1 MFRIFLLFSVL
12 VLNQTASAQF
22 KNMLKQNSVGRSSSK
37 NSTVLNAPILE
48 NAHILPFFGEA
59 VRSPEQIR
67 EDEFFLNSCKKN
79 FKNKSEASQFFS
91 TRAWDYLAE
100 GLQDTAIHRFNLAW
114 LLNKENVETYWGL
127 GVISYQRENF
137 KDAIRFMEKGRQIEP
152 SNVTLLVDLATVRI
166 KSFLQ
171 NNEVENLKKAA
182 ELLEKATKIA
192 PDFADAYQKWSLL
205 AFQEGKFDQA
215 WMFFHKSYSL
225 EPSSVDQNFLTEL
238 LTKQA
243 DPKGFFK
250 K

>member
-1 MFRIFLLFSVL
+1 MPRIFLLFTVCI
-12 VLNQTASAQF
+12 LNLSASAQF
-22 KNMLKQNSVGRSSSK
+22 KNMLKQATVGRSNSK
-37 NSTVLNAPILE
+37 NNTSLNAPILE

-59 VRSPEQIR
+59 VRSPEQIK
-67 EDEFFLNSCKKN
+67 EDELFVNSCKKN
-79 FKNKSEASQFFS
+79 FKNKAEASEFFS

-100 GLQDTAIHRFNLAW
+100 GQQDTAIHRFNLAW
-114 LLNKENVETYWGL
+114 LLDKENVESYWGL
-127 GVISYQRENF
+127 GVIAYQRENHH
-137 KDAIRFMEKGRQIEP
+137 DAIRFMEKGRQMSP

-166 KSFLQ
+166 KCFLL
-171 NNEVENLKKAA
+171 NHEVENLKKAS

-225 EPSSVDQNFLTEL
+225 EPGSVDQNFLTEL

-243 DPKGFFK
+243 DPKGLFK